1 MADKN
6 KSFSYSYSGA
16 VNEEL
21 EQLKEK
27 YTPKEVNEKMKRIR
41 IMDKKVDFIS
51 TMFSIFLGIIGS
63 IFLITGTIIL
73 IKNLFSTSVC
83 FITILIGIVTMATV
97 PFIHAKIYNFI
108 KQHYAPEILALIKEI
123 EHKQI

>member
-27 YTPKEVNEKMKRIR
+27 YTPKKVSEKMRKIR
-41 IMDKKVDFIS
+41 TMDKKVDFFS

-63 IFLITGTIIL
+63 IFLTIGTIIL
-73 IKNLFSTSVC
+73 IKNLFSTPVC
-83 FITILIGIVTMATV
+83 FITILIGVVTMAAV
-97 PFIHAKIYNFI
+97 PFIHTKIYNFI
-108 KQHYAPEILALIKEI
+108 KQHYAPEILSLIKEI
-123 EHKQI
+123 EHNQL

>member
-27 YTPKEVNEKMKRIR
+27 YTPKKVSEKIR
-41 IMDKKVDFIS
+41 KIRTMDKKVDFFS

-63 IFLITGTIIL
+63 SFLIIGTITL
-73 IKNLFSTSVC
+73 IKNLFSAPVC
-83 FITILIGIVTMATV
+83 FITILIGIVTMSAV
-97 PFIHAKIYNFI
+97 PFVHVRIYNFI
-108 KQHYAPEILALIKEI
+108 KQHYAPEILSLIKEI
-123 EHKQI
+123 EHNQL